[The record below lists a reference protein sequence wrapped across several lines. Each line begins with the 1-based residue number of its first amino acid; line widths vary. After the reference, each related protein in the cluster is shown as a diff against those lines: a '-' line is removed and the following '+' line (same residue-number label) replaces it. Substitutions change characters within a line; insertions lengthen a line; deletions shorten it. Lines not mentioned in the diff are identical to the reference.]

1 VPAGGLVW
9 YLRTSF
15 IVIALLC
22 VGPLALPL
30 IWIRPRLSL
39 AWKLVWTVA
48 ILALSWV
55 LVLATIKAID
65 VLKQY
70 YHLIDGFSTH

>member
-39 AWKLVWTVA
+39 AWKILLTLV

-55 LVLATIKAID
+55 LVVATIKAFD

-70 YHLIDGFSTH
+70 YHLIDGL